1 MPSPELPTT
10 LADWLARCERLHPKE
25 IDMTLARVRLVK
37 ERLGLAFS
45 VPVIA
50 VAGTN
55 GKGST
60 CAMLEAIALQAGYR
74 VGLYSKP
81 HLVHFEERCRINGQM
96 VDGAALLPHF
106 EAVERARGDVS
117 LTYFEFTL
125 LAIARLLIETP
136 LDLVILEVGMGG
148 RLDAVN
154 AFDADCAIITSIA
167 IDHAEYLGHDRET
180 IAIEKAGIMRAG
192 QPVIV
197 SDPMAPQ
204 SLSDQAREKG
214 ADLRLLGRD
223 FTFSGDKQQW
233 SWAGRE
239 KRFNAMAYPALRG
252 ANQLLNAA
260 GVLAAFE
267 ALRERLPI
275 SAQAVR
281 NGFALVE
288 LPGRF
293 QIVAG
298 QPTLVLDVAHNPHA
312 VATLAQNLDQMGF
325 FPRTHAVLGVMA
337 DKDIA
342 AILTRMA
349 PLVDHWHFTDLPSP
363 RAAKAADLA
372 ALHARP
378 ALKGPGPVTATTHA
392 QPRDA
397 LAAALEAADPADRI
411 VVFGS
416 FLTVGGVL
424 QDGVPRL
431 TGKHSA

>member
-96 VDGAALLPHF
+96 VDDTALLPHF

-192 QPVIV
+192 KPVIV

-349 PLVDHWHFTDLPSP
+349 PLVDHWHFTELPSP

-372 ALHARP
+372 ALHARL

-392 QPRDA
+392 QPRAA